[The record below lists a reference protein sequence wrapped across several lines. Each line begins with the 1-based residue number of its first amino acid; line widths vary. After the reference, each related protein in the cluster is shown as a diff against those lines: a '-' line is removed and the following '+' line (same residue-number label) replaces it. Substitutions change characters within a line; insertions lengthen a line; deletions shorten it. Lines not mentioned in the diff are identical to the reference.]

1 MVQAIVN
8 LTEHENRIINII
20 KGKYGFRNK
29 SETIEFIINEY
40 EKDFLEPELRPEY
53 VEKIKNIEKGKM
65 TKIKDFREYFGV
77 EEEGSDDNNV

>member
-1 MVQAIVN
+1 MVQAVVN

-53 VEKIKNIEKGKM
+53 VEKMKKIEKGKM
-65 TKIKDFREYFGV
+65 TKIKDFREYFGI
-77 EEEGSDDNNV
+77 EEEDDDDSNV

>member
-29 SETIEFIINEY
+29 SEAIEFIINEY

-53 VEKIKNIEKGKM
+53 VEKIRKIEKGKM
-65 TKIKDFREYFGV
+65 TKIKDFRKYFGV
-77 EEEGSDDNNV
+77 EEEGDDD

>member
-1 MVQAIVN
+1 MVQAVIN

-53 VEKIKNIEKGKM
+53 VEKIRKIEKGKM

-77 EEEGSDDNNV
+77 EEEGDDD